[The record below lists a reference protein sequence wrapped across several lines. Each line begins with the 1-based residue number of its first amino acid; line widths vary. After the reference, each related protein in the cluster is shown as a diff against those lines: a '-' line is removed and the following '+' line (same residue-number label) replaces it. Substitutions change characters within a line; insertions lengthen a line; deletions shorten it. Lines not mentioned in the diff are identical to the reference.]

1 MNSYLELSAL
11 DGANPLGFLAALG
24 TLSTLHKAGQTNAR
38 LGWKRAVRWTPVLK
52 GITTEDPKQLS
63 DMLAQALRGRT
74 VASDAEE
81 RRKAAQQSFDA
92 AKKMLRDKRDEI
104 KKRHLRGEE
113 RKKAV
118 ETEIRPLEETLS
130 QKRQVWL
137 SALKDAVPRPELAL
151 GKHLDCTRDEFREHS
166 RNFLESANHTDR
178 QVLDLLANFGSD
190 VCTKD
195 QSDRIEATPFCFI
208 TGSGHQYFLD
218 TVRELIGKVMPER
231 VYAALFK
238 PWAYQE
244 ETLSMRWDPIEDR
257 RYALM
262 DRDPTAN
269 DNKPRT
275 VWMANL
281 LAYHGLV
288 FFPSTPTTKRL
299 STTSWSHIN
308 KEKEPSFTWPIWEA
322 PIGPDTIRTIL
333 QVPDLC
339 SAEPSKLTL
348 RALGIAAVFRSRR
361 IRVGEGANFKINF
374 SHARALL

>member
-1 MNSYLELSAL
+1 MNTHLELPAL

-38 LGWKRAVRWTPVLK
+38 LGWRRQVRWTPVLE
-52 GITTEDPKQLS
+52 GVTTEDPKQLS
-63 DMLAQALRGRT
+63 DVLAQALRGRT
-74 VASDAEE
+74 VASDAEKK
-81 RRKAAQQSFDA
+81 RKEAQQSFDA
-92 AKKMLRDKRDEI
+92 AKKVFKDKRDEI
-104 KKRHLRGEE
+104 KKRRLRGEE

-118 ETEIRPLEETLS
+118 ETEIRPLKETLS

-137 SALKDAVPRPELAL
+137 AALKDAVPRPELAL
-151 GKHLDCTRDEFREHS
+151 GKHLDCTGDEFWEHCES
-166 RNFLESANHTDR
+166 FLETATHTDR
-178 QVLDLLANFGSD
+178 ETLDLLAAFGSD
-190 VCTKD
+190 ACTTKEK
-195 QSDRIEATPFCFI
+195 SARLEATPFCFI

-218 TVRELIGKVMPER
+218 TIRELVTRVTSER
-231 VYAALFK
+231 VQEALFS
-238 PWAYQE
+238 PWTYQD
-244 ETLSMRWDPIEDR
+244 ETLSMRWDPVEDR

-281 LAYHGLV
+281 LAYRGLV
-288 FFPSTPTTKRL
+288 FFPSTPTTKGL
-299 STTSWSHIN
+299 GTTSWSHIN
-308 KEKEPSFTWPIWEA
+308 KEPSFTWPLWEA

-348 RALGIAAVFRSRR
+348 RAQGIAAMFRSRR
-361 IRVGEGANFKINF
+361 IKVGEGANFKINF
-374 SHARALL
+374 SQARAL